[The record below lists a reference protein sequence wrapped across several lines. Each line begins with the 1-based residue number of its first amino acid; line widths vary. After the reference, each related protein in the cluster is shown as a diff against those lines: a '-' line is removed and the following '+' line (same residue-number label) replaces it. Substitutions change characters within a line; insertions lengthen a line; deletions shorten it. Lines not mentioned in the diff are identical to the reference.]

1 IVRESR
7 NQDSEGHYAVFEN
20 LEFGER
26 MSGSIPGAPVT
37 DASDLVTVVERFRLR
52 ILAGLLD
59 RDGFRCVVFPNSYGT
74 AIGEMKRTQGFG
86 STSAIWRW
94 CSVDRTRHGFDVRLT
109 DQLAGGRLSFLG
121 LGDFE
126 LIQFV
131 GRAALG
137 RGRRGAGCTSWRIG
151 RENLEYQTTCLAER
165 DDWSV
170 RPIGKIQIEQSL
182 FVPIDHQRQ
191 LPVRIVV
198 RKDTPVGD
206 LS

>member
-1 IVRESR
+1 MVRESR
-7 NQDSEGHYAVFEN
+7 NLDSEGQYAVFEN
-20 LEFGER
+20 LEDGER

-37 DASDLVTVVERFRLR
+37 DASDPVTIVERFRLCN
-52 ILAGLLD
+52 LAGLLD
-59 RDGFRCVVFPNSYGT
+59 RDGFRRVVFCDIYGA

-86 STSAIWRW
+86 STRAIRRW

-109 DQLAGGRLSFLG
+109 DQLAGGRLRFLG

-131 GRAALG
+131 GVAAVG

-151 RENLEYQTTCLAER
+151 RENLECQTACLAER

-170 RPIGKIQIEQSL
+170 RPIGKGHIEQSL

-198 RKDTPVGD
+198 RKDTPVGY